1 MSKTKIWIICNWDEI
16 YDPTVAHRATR
27 NWPIGDRFE
36 LDSVDYEYLLV
47 LGGFRGDD
55 FSKFFRDPKKTIG
68 FTLEP
73 EWSSGWQRNLHRFCK
88 HVICQDHDMFPG
100 KNTIVH
106 PLFMFTQSTDD
117 HSFYRSSQFVKKH
130 KMSIISSNYGHK
142 KNYIKRHSLFRGLLA
157 TDLDIHFF
165 GRDWK
170 ILDERYK
177 GSPHN
182 KSEGIVDYEYSIAIE
197 NSNYDNYLTE
207 KFFDCTVCDTVPLYY
222 GCTNA
227 KEIYPKESFIELDF
241 SGPIEQTVE
250 QVIEIYKNDN
260 YSSRLPHILEAKELY
275 YTKYN
280 IFNFLEKLIDGEI
293 V

>member
-1 MSKTKIWIICNWDEI
+1 MD
-16 YDPTVAHRATR
+16 
-27 NWPIGDRFE
+27 
-36 LDSVDYEYLLV
+36 
-47 LGGFRGDD
+47 
-55 FSKFFRDPKKTIG
+55 
-68 FTLEP
+68 
-73 EWSSGWQRNLHRFCK
+73 
-88 HVICQDHDMFPG
+88 
-100 KNTIVH
+100 
-106 PLFMFTQSTDD
+106 
-117 HSFYRSSQFVKKH
+117 
-130 KMSIISSNYGHK
+130 
-142 KNYIKRHSLFRGLLA
+142 KRHSLFRGLLA

-170 ILDERYK
+170 IQDERYK

-280 IFNFLEKLIDGEI
+280 IFNFLEKLIDGER